1 MSSNTSNKDI
11 KTLGYVLRRTNY
23 GEADRILNIITPEGK
38 VSAIAKG
45 VRREKSK
52 LAGGIELF
60 SLTELIIH
68 KGRSEL
74 GTITSARMKK
84 YYGNILKDF
93 SKMELAALILKKIS
107 IVAESSD
114 NPDFFNI
121 VDQSLSGL
129 DSGLKSELVESW
141 FWLNLAKASGEEVN
155 LYRDTN
161 GKKLSSEERYNYN
174 LAEKT
179 FESVPNGEL
188 GAAEIKILRLMF
200 TAKLTIVMQIKDIN
214 SFLPKILRLARMISG
229 AV

>member
-1 MSSNTSNKDI
+1 MSSNTLNKDI

-200 TAKLTIVMQIKDIN
+200 TTKLTIVMQIKDIN

>member
-179 FESVPNGEL
+179 FELVPNGEL

>member
-1 MSSNTSNKDI
+1 MSSNTLNKDI

-214 SFLPKILRLARMISG
+214 SFLPKVLRLARMISG

>member
-1 MSSNTSNKDI
+1 MSSNTLNKDT

>member
-1 MSSNTSNKDI
+1 MSSNISNKDI
-11 KTLGYVLRRTNY
+11 KTLGYILRRTNY

-155 LYRDTN
+155 LYRDMN
-161 GKKLSSEERYNYN
+161 GEKLSPEKRYNYN
-174 LAEKT
+174 LAEKA
-179 FESVPNGEL
+179 FETKSDGEL